1 MNPDLLWQYSAT
13 ELHQAFLQAEATPL
27 QALHSCLQRI
37 TAVQP
42 QINAFVA
49 LRSASAEQE
58 AAASTL
64 RYQRGSPLSPLDGV
78 PISIKDNLLT
88 HDMPTTWG
96 SAGLAHYQPD
106 SEELAVRRLR
116 AAGAIVV
123 GKTNVPEFTLE
134 GYTDNPL
141 FGVTRNPWD
150 LALTPG
156 GSSGGA
162 AASVAAGCT
171 PLALGTDG
179 GGSIRRP
186 AAHCGLVGLK
196 PTTGC
201 VARVQGLPTLLLD
214 FEVVAL
220 MARTV
225 ADITAL
231 LAVIAGPDAAD
242 PASWAPALPAAAGPA
257 PSSRLRLL
265 YVPTLDQAPVDAG
278 IAQACAHAAQQLA
291 HAGGH
296 LLDSGPLPLHLADIT
311 SAWPQVAQ
319 IGLAHLF
326 QQQPAWGAA
335 ASEKYRQMA
344 ADGAALPAT
353 ALWRIL
359 DLTAQLRRDCVALF
373 SQWDIV
379 LMPCTATQ
387 PWPAEQAYPAMIDG
401 QPVGPR
407 GHAAF
412 TGWINAA
419 GLPALSI
426 PVTTDAQGLPIGL
439 QLVGPPGAEPLL
451 LQQAARMQAL
461 QPWEARR
468 PALSTRPAA

>member
-1 MNPDLLWQYSAT
+1 MSTVLLWQYSAT
-13 ELHQAFLQAEATPL
+13 ELHQAFLQGQVTPL

-37 TAVQP
+37 ADVQP
-42 QINAFVA
+42 RINAFVV

-58 AAASTL
+58 AEASTQ
-64 RYQRGSPLSPLDGV
+64 RYRQGAPLSPLDGV
-78 PISIKDNLLT
+78 PVSIKDNLLT
-88 HDMPTTWG
+88 RDMPTTWG

-116 AAGAIVV
+116 AAGAILV

-196 PTTGC
+196 PTIGR
-201 VARVQGLPTLLLD
+201 VARVEGLPTLLLD
-214 FEVVAL
+214 FEVIGL

-231 LAVIAGPDAAD
+231 LAVVAGPDAAD
-242 PASWAPALPAAAGPA
+242 PASWAPAIPAAAA
-257 PSSRLRLL
+257 PQTASRLRLL
-265 YVPTLDQAPVDAG
+265 YVPTLEQAPVDAG

-291 HAGGH
+291 QAGGH
-296 LLDSGPLPLHLADIT
+296 QLDSGPLALQLADIT
-311 SAWPQVAQ
+311 AAWPQVAQ

-335 ASEKYRQMA
+335 AAEKYRQMA
-344 ADGAALPAT
+344 TAGTALPAT

-359 DLTAQLRRDCVALF
+359 DLTAQLRRDCAALF
-373 SQWDIV
+373 SQWDAV
-379 LMPCTATQ
+379 LMPCTAAQ
-387 PWPAEQAYPAMIDG
+387 PWAAEQAYPPTIAG

-412 TGWINAA
+412 TGWVNAA

-426 PVTTDAQGLPIGL
+426 PVTPDAQGLPIGL
-439 QLVGPPGAEPLL
+439 QIVGRPGAEPLL
-451 LQQAARMQAL
+451 LQLAAQMQAL
-461 QPWEARR
+461 QPWQGRR
-468 PALSTRPAA
+468 PAL